1 MTDHTDHEQGKASAG
16 IEESRSGISR
26 REALRHVT
34 ALLGGVAFTGGAG
47 LLSVALPARA
57 EARLALAQEQ
67 GFADTDIAWLD
78 EVADTLLPETE
89 TPGAKAAATGAFIA
103 LMVQDTYTPEEQE
116 RFREGLRTLEQWSMD
131 QHGAGFMDLPPAER
145 LAVLEHFDAEQYA
158 FTEQKSEDESA
169 HPFRMFKEL
178 CLMGYFTSE
187 IGYKQAQRYQETPG
201 RFDPC
206 VTRDPD
212 DRTWANAL

>member
-1 MTDHTDHEQGKASAG
+1 VTDHTEHEHGTASREISGAG
-16 IEESRSGISR
+16 SGISR

-34 ALLGGVAFTGGAG
+34 ALLGGVAFTSGAG
-47 LLSVALPARA
+47 LLSVALPVSA
-57 EARLALAQEQ
+57 EARLTLAQER

-78 EVADTLLPETE
+78 EVAETLLPETD
-89 TPGAKAAATGAFIA
+89 TPGARAAATGAFIA

-116 RFREGLRTLEQWSMD
+116 RFRGGLQTLEQWATD

-145 LAVLEHFDAEQYA
+145 LAVLEHFDVQQFAYMKE
-158 FTEQKSEDESA
+158 KSDEDPT

-178 CLMGYFTSE
+178 CLLGYFTSE

-212 DRTWANAL
+212 DRSWANAF